1 MDLTP
6 LFTIIGLFIL
16 ILVALILKGITS
28 SDSIASSYSYD
39 DSRSFYHLTDYS
51 SDWYSD
57 NNSDSSKS
65 SSSIS
70 GSDDYLNSSSSDYLT
85 DPAYAC
91 LPGNIYHDT
100 ICESSFSS
108 SSFDDSFS
116 SSWSFWDSS
125 WDSSSSSSWDSWDSW
140 SSSSSSDW

>member
-6 LFTIIGLFIL
+6 LFTVIGLFIL
-16 ILVALILKGITS
+16 ILAALIVKGIAS
-28 SDSIASSYSYD
+28 SDSTVSSDSFYSYD

-51 SDWYSD
+51 SDWYLDD
-57 NNSDSSKS
+57 NTSSLS
-65 SSSIS
+65 SSSLIS

-116 SSWSFWDSS
+116 SSWS
-125 WDSSSSSSWDSWDSW
+125 SWDSW
-140 SSSSSSDW
+140 SSSSSSDSSSDSSGD

>member
-6 LFTIIGLFIL
+6 LFTAIGLFIS
-16 ILVALILKGITS
+16 ILVALILKDIKS
-28 SDSIASSYSYD
+28 SDSTTPSYSYD
-39 DSRSFYHLTDYS
+39 DSRRFYHLTNYS

-57 NNSDSSKS
+57 DNSDSSKS
-65 SSSIS
+65 SSLIS
-70 GSDDYLNSSSSDYLT
+70 GSYDYLNSSSSDYLT

-125 WDSSSSSSWDSWDSW
+125 WDSSSSSSWDSW

>member
-1 MDLTP
+1 MDLIP
-6 LFTIIGLFIL
+6 LFVIIGLFIL
-16 ILVALILKGITS
+16 ILVALIVKGITS
-28 SDSIASSYSYD
+28 SDSTTPSYSYN
-39 DSRSFYHLTDYS
+39 DSREFYHLTNYS

-57 NNSDSSKS
+57 NSSDSLKS
-65 SSSIS
+65 SSLIS
-70 GSDDYLNSSSSDYLT
+70 DSDDYLNSSSSDYLT
-85 DPAYAC
+85 DPTYAC

-116 SSWSFWDSS
+116 SSWS
-125 WDSSSSSSWDSWDSW
+125 SW

>member
-1 MDLTP
+1 LDLSP
-6 LFTIIGLFIL
+6 LFTAIGLFIL
-16 ILVALILKGITS
+16 ILVALIVKGITS
-28 SDSIASSYSYD
+28 SDSTTPSYSYN
-39 DSRSFYHLTDYS
+39 DSRNFYHLTDYS

-57 NNSDSSKS
+57 DNSDSSKS
-65 SSSIS
+65 SSLIS
-70 GSDDYLNSSSSDYLT
+70 GSYDYLNSSSSDYLT

-116 SSWSFWDSS
+116 SSWSSWDSS
-125 WDSSSSSSWDSWDSW
+125 WDSSSWDSW

>member
-1 MDLTP
+1 LDLSP
-6 LFTIIGLFIL
+6 LFTAIGLFIL
-16 ILVALILKGITS
+16 ILVALIVKGITS
-28 SDSIASSYSYD
+28 SDSTTPFYSYN
-39 DSRSFYHLTDYS
+39 DSREFYHLTDYS

-65 SSSIS
+65 SSLIS
-70 GSDDYLNSSSSDYLT
+70 DSYDYLNSSSSDYIT

-100 ICESSFSS
+100 ICESFFSS

-116 SSWSFWDSS
+116 SSWSSWDSS
-125 WDSSSSSSWDSWDSW
+125 WDSSSWDSW

>member
-6 LFTIIGLFIL
+6 LFTAIGLFIS
-16 ILVALILKGITS
+16 ILVALILKDIKS
-28 SDSIASSYSYD
+28 SDSTTPSYSYD
-39 DSRSFYHLTDYS
+39 DSRRFYHLTNYS

-57 NNSDSSKS
+57 DNSDSSKS
-65 SSSIS
+65 SSLIS
-70 GSDDYLNSSSSDYLT
+70 GSYDYLNSSSSDYLT
-85 DPAYAC
+85 DPAFAC

-125 WDSSSSSSWDSWDSW
+125 WDSSSSSSWDSW

>member
-6 LFTIIGLFIL
+6 LFAVIGLFIL
-16 ILVALILKGITS
+16 ILVALIVKGITS
-28 SDSIASSYSYD
+28 SDSTVSSDSFYPYD
-39 DSRSFYHLTDYS
+39 DSRRFYHLTDYS

-57 NNSDSSKS
+57 DSTSSLS
-65 SSSIS
+65 SSSLIS
-70 GSDDYLNSSSSDYLT
+70 NSDDYLNSGSSDYLT

-116 SSWSFWDSS
+116 SSWSSWNSS
-125 WDSSSSSSWDSWDSW
+125 WDSSSW

>member
-6 LFTIIGLFIL
+6 LFTVTGLFIL
-16 ILVALILKGITS
+16 ILVTLIVKGITS
-28 SDSIASSYSYD
+28 SDSTVSSDSFYSYA
-39 DSRSFYHLTDYS
+39 DSRKFYNLTDYS

-57 NNSDSSKS
+57 DNTSSLS
-65 SSSIS
+65 SSSLIS
-70 GSDDYLNSSSSDYLT
+70 GSDYLNSSSSDYLT

-108 SSFDDSFS
+108 SSFDDSFI
-116 SSWSFWDSS
+116 SSWSSWDSS
-125 WDSSSSSSWDSWDSW
+125 WDSSSWDFS

>member
-1 MDLTP
+1 MNLTP
-6 LFTIIGLFIL
+6 LFAVIGLFIL
-16 ILVALILKGITS
+16 ILVALIVKGITS
-28 SDSIASSYSYD
+28 SDSTVSSDSFYSYD
-39 DSRSFYHLTDYS
+39 DSRRFYHLTDYS
-51 SDWYSD
+51 SNWYSND
-57 NNSDSSKS
+57 NPDSSIS
-65 SSSIS
+65 SSLIS

-116 SSWSFWDSS
+116 SSWSSWDSLWDSS
-125 WDSSSSSSWDSWDSW
+125 SWDSW

>member
-6 LFTIIGLFIL
+6 LFTAIGLFIS
-16 ILVALILKGITS
+16 ILVALILKDIKS
-28 SDSIASSYSYD
+28 SDSTTPSYSYD
-39 DSRSFYHLTDYS
+39 DSRRFYHLTNYS

-57 NNSDSSKS
+57 DNSDSSKS
-65 SSSIS
+65 SSLIS
-70 GSDDYLNSSSSDYLT
+70 GSYDYLNSSSSDYLT

-116 SSWSFWDSS
+116 SSWSSWDSS
-125 WDSSSSSSWDSWDSW
+125 WDSSSWDSW

>member
-6 LFTIIGLFIL
+6 LFTAIGLFIL
-16 ILVALILKGITS
+16 ILVVLIVKGIAS
-28 SDSIASSYSYD
+28 SDSTTPSYSYNN
-39 DSRSFYHLTDYS
+39 SREFYHLTDYS
-51 SDWYSD
+51 FDRYSD
-57 NNSDSSKS
+57 NNSDSSKNS
-65 SSSIS
+65 SLIS
-70 GSDDYLNSSSSDYLT
+70 GSYDYLNSSSSDYLT

-116 SSWSFWDSS
+116 SSWSSWDSS
-125 WDSSSSSSWDSWDSW
+125 WDSSSWDSW

>member
-6 LFTIIGLFIL
+6 LFTAIGLFIL
-16 ILVALILKGITS
+16 ILIALIVKGITS
-28 SDSIASSYSYD
+28 SDITVSPDSFSYN
-39 DSRSFYHLTDYS
+39 DSRRFYHLTDYS

-57 NNSDSSKS
+57 DNTSSLSGSSLISDS
-65 SSSIS
+65 
-70 GSDDYLNSSSSDYLT
+70 DYYLNSNTSDYLT

-91 LPGNIYHDT
+91 LTGNIYHDT

-116 SSWSFWDSS
+116 SSWSSWDSL
-125 WDSSSSSSWDSWDSW
+125 WDSSSSSSWDSW
-140 SSSSSSDW
+140 SSSSSNDW

>member
-6 LFTIIGLFIL
+6 LFTAIGLFIL
-16 ILVALILKGITS
+16 ILVALIVKGITS
-28 SDSIASSYSYD
+28 YDSTTPSYSYD
-39 DSRSFYHLTDYS
+39 DSREFYHLTDYS

-57 NNSDSSKS
+57 DNSDSSKS
-65 SSSIS
+65 SSLIS
-70 GSDDYLNSSSSDYLT
+70 GSYDYLNSSSSDYLT

-116 SSWSFWDSS
+116 SSWNSWDSGDDSS
-125 WDSSSSSSWDSWDSW
+125 W
-140 SSSSSSDW
+140 

>member
-6 LFTIIGLFIL
+6 LFTAIGLFIS
-16 ILVALILKGITS
+16 ILVALILKDIKS
-28 SDSIASSYSYD
+28 SDSTTPSYSYD
-39 DSRSFYHLTDYS
+39 DSRRFYYLTDYS

-57 NNSDSSKS
+57 DNSDSSKS
-65 SSSIS
+65 SSLIS
-70 GSDDYLNSSSSDYLT
+70 GSYDYLNSSSSDYLT
-85 DPAYAC
+85 DPAFAC

-125 WDSSSSSSWDSWDSW
+125 WDSSSSSSWDSW

>member
-6 LFTIIGLFIL
+6 LFTAIGLFIS
-16 ILVALILKGITS
+16 ILVALILKDIKS
-28 SDSIASSYSYD
+28 SDSTTPSYSYD
-39 DSRSFYHLTDYS
+39 DSRRFYYLTDYS

-57 NNSDSSKS
+57 DNSDSSKS
-65 SSSIS
+65 SSLIS
-70 GSDDYLNSSSSDYLT
+70 GSYDYLNSSSSDYLT

-116 SSWSFWDSS
+116 SSWNSWDSGDDSS
-125 WDSSSSSSWDSWDSW
+125 W
-140 SSSSSSDW
+140 

>member
-28 SDSIASSYSYD
+28 SDSIAPSYSYD

-57 NNSDSSKS
+57 DNTSSLS
-65 SSSIS
+65 SSSLIS
-70 GSDDYLNSSSSDYLT
+70 GGGDYLNSSSSDYLT

-100 ICESSFSS
+100 ICESSFLSS
-108 SSFDDSFS
+108 IFDDSFS
-116 SSWSFWDSS
+116 SSWSSLDSLWD
-125 WDSSSSSSWDSWDSW
+125 SSSWDSWDSW
-140 SSSSSSDW
+140 SNSSSSDW

>member
-1 MDLTP
+1 MDLSP

-16 ILVALILKGITS
+16 TLVALIVKGITS
-28 SDSIASSYSYD
+28 SDSTTPSYSYD
-39 DSRSFYHLTDYS
+39 DSRKFYHLTDYS

-57 NNSDSSKS
+57 DNSNSSKS
-65 SSSIS
+65 SSLIS
-70 GSDDYLNSSSSDYLT
+70 DSYDYLNSSSSDYIT

-100 ICESSFSS
+100 ICESSFLSS
-108 SSFDDSFS
+108 NSDDSFS
-116 SSWSFWDSS
+116 SSWSS
-125 WDSSSSSSWDSWDSW
+125 WDSSSWDSW